1 MYELG
6 YVASHE
12 QGGTTM
18 DRRIILL
25 SGAVASGKS
34 MLAYQLANRFNMKLL
49 RTSAVL
55 RAKMARSDEPG
66 RIALQD
72 FGDEL
77 DQSTS
82 GAWVLDS
89 LRQMLEAE
97 ATSTNVVVDSVKIQA
112 QIDAIRD
119 VYGSLVTHIHMTA
132 PLDVLTSRY
141 ESRESSSHRA
151 EQLTYPD
158 VRSNQTESLV
168 DGLSEIADVVIDSN
182 RCTEEDVLVRVGSH
196 LRLFGETNFGWVDV
210 IVGGQFG
217 SEGKGQIAAYLA
229 GDYDLLVRVG
239 GPNAGHK
246 VFEIPAPY
254 THHQLP
260 SGTRR
265 TAVPRLL
272 IGAGAVLNVDA
283 LLKEISECNVDATR
297 LKIDRNAMVII
308 EEDFATESD
317 LVKGIVDA
325 GTRLKID
332 RNAMV
337 IIEEDFATE
346 SDLVKGIGS
355 TGQGVGSATSRRILH
370 RNLGTKLA
378 KDVPQLEPFM
388 CNALEVLQDAFAANG
403 RVCLEGTQGTGL
415 SLYHGIYPYVTS
427 RDTNVSGCLAEAGI
441 PPGKVRRVVMVCRTY
456 PIRVENPDGGT
467 SGPLS
472 QEISF
477 EAISDRSGIPLE
489 ELESTE
495 RTSTTDRARRI
506 GEFDWELLRKAS
518 LLNRPTD
525 IALTFS
531 DYLTIENRAAKR
543 FEQLHA
549 DTINFI
555 QEIERVSG
563 ARVSLISTGFNPR
576 SIIDRRSW

>member
-34 MLAYQLANRFNMKLL
+34 MLANQLANRFNMKLL

-317 LVKGIVDA
+317 LVKGI
-325 GTRLKID
+325 
-332 RNAMV
+332 
-337 IIEEDFATE
+337 
-346 SDLVKGIGS
+346 GS

>member
-34 MLAYQLANRFNMKLL
+34 MLANQLANRFNMKLL

-141 ESRESSSHRA
+141 ESRGSSSRRA

-196 LRLFGETNFGWVDV
+196 LRLFGEINFGWVDV

-283 LLKEISECNVDATR
+283 LLKEISECNVDA
-297 LKIDRNAMVII
+297 
-308 EEDFATESD
+308 
-317 LVKGIVDA
+317 
-325 GTRLKID
+325 TRLKID